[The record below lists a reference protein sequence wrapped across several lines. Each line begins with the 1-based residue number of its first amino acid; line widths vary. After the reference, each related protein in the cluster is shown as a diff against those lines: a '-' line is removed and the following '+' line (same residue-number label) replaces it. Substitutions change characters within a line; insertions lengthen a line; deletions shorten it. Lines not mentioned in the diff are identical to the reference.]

1 MRRILA
7 LAGLLFAAFL
17 AYRVFFVY
25 TVRSGDCT
33 ADASVPYRPVEG
45 PEALDRDL
53 VVMTYNAEGHAA
65 LWDGEHI
72 DEVAAVIRRE
82 RPEIVGLQEVHRN
95 TWQSRF
101 GDQAEELARLTGMN
115 VIFGPSFRLG
125 DGEFGNAVLTRGD
138 ILRAVVHPLPSIGE
152 PRTLLQVWVRVGGRP
167 VCLFVTHLV
176 TWGKLTSAVRG
187 EQLGC
192 IAAHIGATTVP
203 WILVGDLNATP
214 AAEEIEAFGR
224 RRDVRAADPGVPT
237 HRLTKRQL
245 DYVFADPRWDVRA
258 TRLVEEGPSDHRAI
272 VTVLR
277 KTSGAPRRGAPRA
290 TGTSSLPRLDSG
302 LCAARAGETGDP
314 S

>member
-1 MRRILA
+1 M
-7 LAGLLFAAFL
+7 FAAFL

-33 ADASVPYRPVEG
+33 ADASVPFRPVEG
-45 PEALDRDL
+45 SAALDRDL

-65 LWDGEHI
+65 LL
-72 DEVAAVIRRE
+72 DEGHLADVAAVINRE
-82 RPEIVGLQEVHRN
+82 KPEIVGLQEVHRT

-101 GDQAEELARLTGMN
+101 RDQAAELAALTGMN
-115 VIFGPSFRLG
+115 VIFGPSFRIG

-138 ILRAVVHPLPSIGE
+138 VLRAVVHPLPSIGE

-167 VCLFVTHLV
+167 VCFFVTHLV
-176 TWGKLTSAVRG
+176 TWGRLTREVRE

-192 IAAHIGATTVP
+192 IAAHIGATAVP

-214 AAEEIEAFGR
+214 AAEEIEEFGR
-224 RRDVRAADPGVPT
+224 RRDVRAADPAKPT
-237 HRLTKRQL
+237 HRMTKRQL
-245 DYVFADPRWDVRA
+245 DYVFTDPHWDLRA

-277 KTSGAPRRGAPRA
+277 ETAAVEVRR
-290 TGTSSLPRLDSG
+290 
-302 LCAARAGETGDP
+302 
-314 S
+314 